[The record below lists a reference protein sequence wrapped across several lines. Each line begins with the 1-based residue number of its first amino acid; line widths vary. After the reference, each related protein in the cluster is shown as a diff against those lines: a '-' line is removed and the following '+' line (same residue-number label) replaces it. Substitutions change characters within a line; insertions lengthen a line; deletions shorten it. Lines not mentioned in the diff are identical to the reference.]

1 LEKTPSQTMS
11 IFEKIFGKKKESG
24 QISQS
29 KPRFYAPDFDKYNEF
44 GQIISIFDYVLN
56 PDFAIADKA
65 AKTIHRLFNNVSVF
79 KNKQLYETF
88 RCLRINKSDIQRFDR
103 FDLELKV
110 TLLCIASM
118 NGNGYSR
125 EIALDK
131 LAEIKTKKTIPFIL
145 FRLADWVSPIRIKA
159 EAIFKSFIT
168 EENTL
173 YFIQNHKLL
182 NWLLQV
188 ERTDLTG
195 LFNEISDLLTLKPLE
210 NEELNMLS
218 EGERFF
224 YFISF
229 ARQEKLDNK
238 MVSQMLNDKYYLIRI
253 IVIKNLDKL
262 NDQKNVL
269 SKLLS
274 DKSQKVR
281 QGAISLIYNQKI
293 EDFEE
298 ILRELIF
305 DTSST
310 VRYDS
315 RKLLD
320 KIGKQN
326 YITYYKTNLKNHKHL
341 ATSILGLSE
350 VSDKSDIE
358 TIKPFLNSEKA
369 RVKSA
374 ALFGIYNLDNDFA
387 TNIAYQIIQDINP
400 VSTKKVAEMILSKQ
414 GIDYNKLRQIY
425 DKTDTAGKK
434 VILRLFNQFS
444 GWSVA
449 GDFLKALT
457 ENDDSLKLMAKSFLR
472 NWNLYT
478 IGLATNQ
485 KPEDKD
491 YVMTWYNKTK
501 EMGLKVPG
509 DIPFIFG
516 EK

>member
-1 LEKTPSQTMS
+1 MS
-11 IFEKIFGKKKESG
+11 IFENIFGKKKESG

-29 KPRFYAPDFDKYNEF
+29 KPRFYAPDFDKYDEF
-44 GQIISIFDYVLN
+44 GQIVSIFDYVLN

-65 AKTIHRLFNNVSVF
+65 AKTIHKLFITVSVF
-79 KNKQLYETF
+79 KNKQLYDTF
-88 RCLRINKSDIQRFDR
+88 RYLRINKSDIQRFDR

-125 EIALDK
+125 EVALDK

-145 FRLADWVSPIRIKA
+145 FRLADWVLPIRTKA
-159 EAIFKSFIT
+159 ETIFKSFIT
-168 EENTL
+168 DENTL
-173 YFIQNHKLL
+173 YFIQNHKLIS
-182 NWLLQV
+182 WLLQV

-195 LFNEISDLLTLKPLE
+195 LFNEISDLLTSKQLE

-238 MVSQMLNDKYYLIRI
+238 MVSQMLSDKYYLIRI

-262 NDQKNVL
+262 KDKKVVL
-269 SKLLS
+269 LKLLS

-281 QGAISLIYNQKI
+281 QGAISLLYNQNI
-293 EDFEE
+293 EEFEE

-315 RKLLD
+315 RRLLD
-320 KIGKQN
+320 KIGKQD
-326 YITYYKTNLKNHKHL
+326 YSKYYKDNLKKQKHL
-341 ATSILGLSE
+341 VGSILGLSE
-350 VSDKSDIE
+350 ITDKSEID
-358 TIKPFLNSEKA
+358 TIKAFLDSERA

-374 ALFGIYNLDNDFA
+374 ALYGIYNLDKDFA
-387 TNIAYQIIQDINP
+387 TDIAYQIIQDFNP

-425 DKTDTAGKK
+425 DKTDMIGKK

-457 ENDDSLKLMAKSFLR
+457 ESDDSLILMAKSFLR

-485 KPEDKD
+485 KPEEKE

>member
-1 LEKTPSQTMS
+1 MS
-11 IFEKIFGKKKESG
+11 IFENIFGKKKESG

-29 KPRFYAPDFDKYNEF
+29 KPRFYAPDFDKYDEF
-44 GQIISIFDYVLN
+44 GQIVSIFDYVLN
-56 PDFAIADKA
+56 PDYAIADKA
-65 AKTIHRLFNNVSVF
+65 AKTIHKLFDTVSVF
-79 KNKQLYETF
+79 KNKKLYDTF
-88 RCLRINKSDIQRFDR
+88 RYLRINKSDIQRFDR

-125 EIALDK
+125 EVALDK
-131 LAEIKTKKTIPFIL
+131 LAEIKTTKTIPFIL
-145 FRLADWVSPIRIKA
+145 FRLADWVSPIRTKA
-159 EAIFKSFIT
+159 ETIFKSFIT
-168 EENTL
+168 AENTL
-173 YFIQNHKLL
+173 YFIQNHKLIS
-182 NWLLQV
+182 WLLQV

-195 LFNEISDLLTLKPLE
+195 LFNEISELLTSKQLE
-210 NEELNMLS
+210 NEELNILS
-218 EGERFF
+218 AGERFF

-229 ARQEKLDNK
+229 ARQEKLDDE

-253 IVIKNLDKL
+253 IVIKNLDKIK
-262 NDQKNVL
+262 DKKVVL

-281 QGAISLIYNQKI
+281 QGAISLIYNQNI

-315 RKLLD
+315 RRLLD
-320 KIGKQN
+320 KIGKQD
-326 YITYYKTNLKNHKHL
+326 YPKYYKDTLKKQKHL
-341 ATSILGLSE
+341 IGSILGLSE
-350 VSDKSDIE
+350 VTDKSEID
-358 TIKPFLNSEKA
+358 TIKVFLDSERA

-374 ALFGIYNLDNDFA
+374 ALYGIYNLDKDFA
-387 TNIAYQIIQDINP
+387 TDIAYQIIQDFNP
-400 VSTKKVAEMILSKQ
+400 ISTKKVAEMILSKQ

-425 DKTDTAGKK
+425 DKTDTIGKK

-457 ENDDSLKLMAKSFLR
+457 ESEDSLKLMAKSFLR

-478 IGLATNQ
+478 IRLATSQ

-516 EK
+516 VK

>member
-1 LEKTPSQTMS
+1 LEETPSKAMS
-11 IFEKIFGKKKESG
+11 IFENIFGKKKESG
-24 QISQS
+24 QISHS
-29 KPRFYAPDFDKYNEF
+29 KPRFYAPDFDKFNEF

-65 AKTIHRLFNNVSVF
+65 AKTIHRLFNTVSVF

-88 RCLRINKSDIQRFDR
+88 RHLRINKSDIQRFDR

-125 EIALDK
+125 EVALDK

-159 EAIFKSFIT
+159 EAIFKNFIT
-168 EENTL
+168 EENKL

-188 ERTDLTG
+188 ERTDLKG
-195 LFNEISDLLTLKPLE
+195 LFNEISDLLTSKPLE
-210 NEELNMLS
+210 NEEVNMLS

-229 ARQEKLDNK
+229 VRQEKLDNK

-253 IVIKNLDKL
+253 IVVKNIDKL
-262 NDQKNVL
+262 NDKKVVL

-274 DKSQKVR
+274 DISQKVR

-298 ILRELIF
+298 ILKELIF

-310 VRYDS
+310 IRYDA
-315 RKLLD
+315 RRLLD
-320 KIGKQN
+320 KIGKQD
-326 YITYYKTNLKNHKHL
+326 YQEYYKANLKKQKHL
-341 ATSILGLSE
+341 VGSILGLSE
-350 VSDKSDIE
+350 VADNSDID
-358 TIKPFLNSEKA
+358 TIKAFLDSKRA
-369 RVKSA
+369 KVQSA
-374 ALFGIYNLDNDFA
+374 ALYGIYNLDKDLA
-387 TNIAYQIIQDINP
+387 TDIAYQIIQDINP

-425 DKTDTAGKK
+425 DKTDTTGKK
-434 VILRLFNQFS
+434 LILRLFNQYS

-457 ENDDSLKLMAKSFLR
+457 ECDDTIKLMAKSFLR

-478 IGLATNQ
+478 IRLATNK

-491 YVMTWYNKTK
+491 YVMMWYNKTK
-501 EMGLKVPG
+501 EMGLKVPE